1 MAKIYVASSWRNPYF
16 PEVVEALRAAGHEV
30 YDFRNPPHG
39 GAGFHWT
46 DIDENAPGFWAK
58 GITLIRANFVKKTMH
73 FARYRNKSA
82 IVMVSLAMSEYP
94 FRERP

>member
-1 MAKIYVASSWRNPYF
+1 MKILIDNGHGR
-16 PEVVEALRAAGHEV
+16 ETAGKRSPDGRLLEWA
-30 YDFRNPPHG
+30 YTRNPPHG